1 MVGKKECRRL
11 GVNDVEEMAA
21 DEVAASV
28 ALMYVR
34 WRKNRRAD
42 LPLGPLPGPIVC
54 FLSSRV
60 GRDPK

>member
-1 MVGKKECRRL
+1 MGKEECRRR
-11 GVNDVEEMAA
+11 GVNDVGEMAA
-21 DEVAASV
+21 DEVAASM

-42 LPLGPLPGPIVC
+42 LPLGPLPGPILYY
-54 FLSSRV
+54 LSSRV

>member
-1 MVGKKECRRL
+1 MGKKECRRL

-34 WRKNRRAD
+34 
-42 LPLGPLPGPIVC
+42 
-54 FLSSRV
+54 
-60 GRDPK
+60 